1 MSFNSNFTIPFNC
14 CFNFIRFPSF
24 LQTVVTFQG
33 YEVDLITYHI
43 QPSSPMGAISHF
55 CDNNC
60 DGCPHV
66 VGRSSRPAHHNLPTN
81 ARLQPVTYV
90 TQFLILQLQNMCQ
103 PFHTELFVRSVS
115 KLLRLPEGFPSI
127 AFSLTVSRDQT
138 RSYSAVRTITTNLY
152 KCIYVVRERSFSRC
166 RPHSGGLS
174 TKPFCRGAEHLQD
187 YRQNDV

>member
-1 MSFNSNFTIPFNC
+1 
-14 CFNFIRFPSF
+14 
-24 LQTVVTFQG
+24 VVTFQG
-33 YEVDLITYHI
+33 YEVDLVTYHI
-43 QPSSPMGAISHF
+43 QPSSPMGALSHF

-81 ARLQPVTYV
+81 ARVQPVTYV

-115 KLLRLPEGFPSI
+115 KLLRLPEDFPSI

-138 RSYSAVRTITTNLY
+138 RSYSAVRTITTNLN
-152 KCIYVVRERSFSRC
+152 KCIYAVRERSFSRC
-166 RPHSGGLS
+166 RPHSGR
-174 TKPFCRGAEHLQD
+174 TVHETRGAEPLQVHGLSPK
-187 YRQNDV
+187 RVCRCLVALRHAWLLVA